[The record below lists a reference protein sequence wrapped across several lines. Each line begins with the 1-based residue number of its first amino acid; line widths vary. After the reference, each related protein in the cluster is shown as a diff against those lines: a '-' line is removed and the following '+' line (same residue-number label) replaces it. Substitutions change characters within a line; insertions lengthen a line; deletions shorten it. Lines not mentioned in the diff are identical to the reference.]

1 MTRIEL
7 IKHHTHA
14 GTAYGPGSVISV
26 PETTAQWLIEQ
37 GVGRIA
43 NAVAASAAGSAEFPQ
58 ATPGEPRRS
67 RRMEANPV
75 SQPTP
80 NKE

>member
-1 MTRIEL
+1 MTQIEL

-14 GTAYGPGSVISV
+14 GAAYSPGSVISV
-26 PETTAQWLIEQ
+26 SETTAQWLTEQ
-37 GVGRIA
+37 GVGRRATAIS
-43 NAVAASAAGSAEFPQ
+43 AVAAGSVDSPQ

>member
-7 IKHHTHA
+7 IKPHTHA
-14 GTAYGPGSVISV
+14 GTAYRPGSVLCV
-26 PETTAQWLIEQ
+26 PETTAQWLIEH
-37 GVGRIA
+37 GVGCRAGAISA
-43 NAVAASAAGSAEFPQ
+43 ITAASVELPQ
-58 ATPGEPRRS
+58 AIPGEPRRA
-67 RRMEANPV
+67 RRTEAHPV